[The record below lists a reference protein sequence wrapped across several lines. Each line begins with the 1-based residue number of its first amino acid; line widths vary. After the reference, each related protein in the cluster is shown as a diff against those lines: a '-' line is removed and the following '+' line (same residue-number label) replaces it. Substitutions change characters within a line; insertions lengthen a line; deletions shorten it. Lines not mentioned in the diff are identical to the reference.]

1 VQRVDGACLYFIT
14 QVYWWSEKSHSSA
27 ARAFTA
33 AQSLHALVTAAV
45 NDDSSSSSTS
55 DATAA
60 TAAAT
65 AAAAGAMNGIE
76 EHDAVEDKCSDMLSD
91 RYPWP
96 TDVLYRMLKGDQ
108 LQHGLQL
115 SSTYAKYR
123 EVEGVLS
130 EPQYTNATVGFTG
143 TLDYVSVL

>member
-1 VQRVDGACLYFIT
+1 MQ

-45 NDDSSSSSTS
+45 NEDSSSTTTS
-55 DATAA
+55 DAAVTATTAA
-60 TAAAT
+60 SAGVMNSIDDDDAAA
-65 AAAAGAMNGIE
+65 
-76 EHDAVEDKCSDMLSD
+76 EDKCSDMLSD

-130 EPQYTNATVGFTG
+130 EPQYTDATVGFTG